1 MVSGAHRP
9 RRGSPLEIGQLPRST
24 AILVAMLRMLLP
36 LGALTLAACHL
47 VVGLDEYRTRPGP
60 AGGPGGGAATTS
72 NSSANG
78 GAGGGAGGGAN
89 GGAGGDGGGA
99 TGPVI
104 WASTFENADAKAG
117 PVVGLGDDFLVLG
130 AAFEKTAAFS
140 FLGDEHKFAAAYDG
154 PSAYAAV
161 LGATKTATPK
171 VSGEAWSKSLGATS
185 TPIAAVASRDGKK
198 GYVATLEATGG
209 ESQLRLR
216 EFTSG
221 KPASEPLLLAK
232 ALTAVS
238 MRGLQLALSPNGK
251 SVYVG
256 FTFEQGSVTYGL
268 DLPTYKF
275 AYAPMRSSILVL
287 KCDTHAD
294 TPPTYAWGYGSDL
307 AASSNG
313 SGDELHG
320 LAATDQRV
328 VLATQIGS
336 NYAGFGLTMQV
347 FTSTKALALISIGTV
362 NGEAAYDK
370 PTDSRVLQCPSGTP
384 MGLEVR
390 PVAMAPSAANDTDVL
405 VAFRSTC
412 AFKDT
417 YSAGPMPSIDH
428 KAIAAGTFGIASI
441 AGASLTGKFSSYI
454 SLDTGHDS
462 NDVGG
467 TLTTLARGPK
477 ATVLVGG
484 QHVAGVWELA
494 GTTRKPMPAVPGT
507 GTTRRG
513 FIVPIKAAFAGLG
526 AGISTTGMGSASVR
540 SLSFYNGFLAFGGTT
555 AGGAVTLLNA
565 QLTSNGPAQFI
576 AVATQDAIPQ

>member
-72 NSSANG
+72 NSSAG
-78 GAGGGAGGGAN
+78 GAAVTSGSAN

-104 WASTFENADAKAG
+104 WASAFENADAKAG

-140 FLGDEHKFAAAYDG
+140 FLGDEHQFGAAYDG
-154 PSAYAAV
+154 PSAYAAA
-161 LGATKTATPK
+161 LSATKTATPK

-232 ALTAVS
+232 AVTAVS

-256 FTFEQGSVTYGL
+256 FTFELGSVTYGL

-287 KCDTHAD
+287 KCDTHAE

-526 AGISTTGMGSASVR
+526 AGISTTGMGSASVT